1 MRRATPFLILVVL
14 VACATPT
21 PTPTPTLTPTFTPE
35 PTATSTATPQPTATT
50 TPTPKPTVTPTPVR
64 VSFPAFTPIPT
75 PNPMDY
81 IDCNDQAVM
90 DGFEETVKGLLG
102 GASDSLIFKLDP
114 DSMETVKNT
123 SEEIHCKA
131 KVEVSLV
138 GNSNVRPDQ
147 LYLISRIS
155 KESGIARFE
164 FLESGLVSTPTPEP
178 ISTPTDD
185 LATYAGQFCN
195 FMSAFLALEEMAEAD
210 MTWGEALPHLQD
222 ANRELKE
229 AHPPL
234 HLEDFH
240 QELLWFSDA
249 IVMVVESKTP
259 WEGIDDRD
267 ADLDSVTDRGL
278 RRMDNALAELSEDAQ
293 TAVRFWFYYEC
304 EAFRDIA

>member
-90 DGFEETVKGLLG
+90 DGFEETVKGLG
-102 GASDSLIFKLDP
+102 GAFDSFIFKLDP

-131 KVEVSLV
+131 KVEVSPI

-178 ISTPTDD
+178 ISTPTDG
-185 LATYAGQFCN
+185 LATYAGQFCS
-195 FMSAFLALEEMAEAD
+195 FMSVFIALEEMAEAD
-210 MTWGEALPHLQD
+210 LTWGEALPHLQD
-222 ANRELKE
+222 ANEEFKK
-229 AHPPL
+229 AQPPVGL
-234 HLEDFH
+234 VDFH
-240 QELLWFSDA
+240 QAVLWLSDT

-259 WEGIDDRD
+259 WKGIDDD
-267 ADLDSVTDRGL
+267 DSDFDSVLDRGL
-278 RRMDNALAELSEDAQ
+278 SRMDNALAELSEDAQ
-293 TAVRFWFYYEC
+293 MAVRFWLYYEC
-304 EAFRDIA
+304 EDFRDIA